1 MKQFAWFVTGAAIGA
16 AAAVMYAPQSG
27 KETRKVIR
35 EKSEKGYKLAA
46 EKGKQATEQSRVV
59 FNRGV
64 ELAGKAKEVVARKV
78 KAVAA

>member
-1 MKQFAWFVTGAAIGA
+1 MKKFAWFATGAAMGA

-46 EKGKQATEQSRVV
+46 EKGKQATEQGRVV
-59 FNRGV
+59 FTRGV
-64 ELAGKAKEVVARKV
+64 ELAGNAKEIVTRKV
-78 KAVAA
+78 KTVAA